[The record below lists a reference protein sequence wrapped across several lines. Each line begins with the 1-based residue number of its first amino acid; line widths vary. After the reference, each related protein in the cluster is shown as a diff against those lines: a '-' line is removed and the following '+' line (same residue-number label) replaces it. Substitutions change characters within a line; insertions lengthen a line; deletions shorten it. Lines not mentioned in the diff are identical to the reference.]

1 MIDKA
6 IPEEFYKALIVG
18 NRQKCTEITQLLINS
33 DACIVEIY
41 ESVFRDSLYRVGEM
55 WELGKISVATEHLA
69 SALVENLLNEF
80 YYKILSNK
88 KHEKNVIV
96 ASVENEQHQIGCK
109 MVADVFEM
117 NGWTAHFNGANTPTK
132 KIIDFVKA
140 LNPDMLAL
148 SMSLYFHLP
157 ALEQMIRAVRAESPK
172 LPIIVGGQGLTRGGD
187 EVLARYAGVRHIK
200 NLQEIAVMTSLIDS
214 KNGMDG

>member
-1 MIDKA
+1 MIDKT
-6 IPEEFYKALIVG
+6 IPEDFYKALIAG
-18 NRQKCTEITQLLINS
+18 NRQKCAEIAQLLINS
-33 DACIVEIY
+33 DASVLEIY
-41 ESVFRDSLYRVGEM
+41 ELVFRDSLYRVGEM

-80 YYKILSNK
+80 YYKILSEK
-88 KHEKNVIV
+88 KYGRNAVV
-96 ASVENEQHQIGCK
+96 ACVENEQHQIGCK

-117 NGWTAHFNGANTPTK
+117 NGWTAHFLGANTPTK
-132 KIIDFVKA
+132 KIVGFVKA

-157 ALEQMIRAVRAESPK
+157 ALEQMIQAVRAESPK

-187 EVLARYAGVRHIK
+187 AVLTKYAGVRHIIG
-200 NLQEIAVMTSLIDS
+200 LQEIAAMTHLIDS
-214 KNGMDG
+214 KN